1 MNIEHVY
8 HEPYCTFL
16 EVRYKIIYNIYIYR
30 TSSTR
35 TRRGGSCLRAIRTKT
50 KTFSSELAGALRQ
63 RGGCVRALCES
74 FCESKN
80 MTCASQSDTL
90 CSQLHTPHFI
100 SSHLISSNMSSQF
113 SSLFASHPNTLIS
126 SKLFVTHLSS
136 SVRHKALT
144 AGEKLLFY
152 FHCHVHSHSWDS

>member
-1 MNIEHVY
+1 MEY
-8 HEPYCTFL
+8 RRGY
-16 EVRYKIIYNIYIYR
+16 IYIYYR

-35 TRRGGSCLRAIRTKT
+35 TGRKLPYGLYELRP
-50 KTFSSELAGALRQ
+50 FSSELAGQ

-74 FCESKN
+74 LCESKN
-80 MTCASQSDTL
+80 MTCASPSDTL

-126 SKLFVTHLSS
+126 SKLFVTRLSS

-152 FHCHVHSHSWDS
+152 LHCHVHSHSWDS